1 MDIKELMAQ
10 ADAKYKALEAKHTEL
25 TETVKALQAA
35 GESPSDISENET
47 VIELKNLIADLETK
61 TKKLVHQPSD
71 DGKTIREYTTVIV
84 GKFLKQA
91 HEEKNEGG
99 EKSQGFDM
107 FVKSE
112 IKSLNLT
119 NSGEGAESVANVL
132 SRQII
137 ERAREAYPILGE
149 IGRRNMPRDLRE
161 EVLISYPS
169 VQEGIENVAGSNI
182 AETKTQKY
190 AEVKNR
196 ICKVSAKPRITD
208 EAMYASDLALYEHLM
223 KLLDD
228 EIGRY
233 LLMQCLF
240 GDGTG
245 KNMRGIL
252 SSKRISDAES
262 FKPTIDSDTPA
273 NARKVDFYPMYRTG
287 VAATLPV
294 DSVALGDWLIDYI
307 SELPTKYLKGAKHYM
322 NRKTA
327 KVFRKARD
335 ADGNKLLVKS
345 DAGKGL
351 VLEGYPVVIDDHMPD
366 IAAGSTPIIFGD
378 LGEAFTIS
386 NGAIQKMLLDPY
398 TVDGNTVVKIDQ
410 EFYEM
415 IGKNDAI
422 IIIKVAADA

>member
-10 ADAKYKALEAKHTEL
+10 ADAKYKALESKYTEL

-35 GESPSDISENET
+35 GNSPSDISENET
-47 VIELKNLIADLETK
+47 VIELKNLIADIEAK
-61 TKKLVHQPSD
+61 TKSLGTQKSD
-71 DGKTIREYTTVIV
+71 DGKSIRDYTTLIV
-84 GKFLKQA
+84 GKFLKQS
-91 HEEKNEGG
+91 HEEKNGG
-99 EKSQGFDM
+99 EKSQGFDL
-107 FVKSE
+107 FVKAE
-112 IKSLNLT
+112 VKTLNLT
-119 NSGEGAESVANVL
+119 NPGEGAESVANVL

-137 ERAREAYPILGE
+137 ERARESYPILNE

-161 EVLISYPS
+161 EVLVSYPS
-169 VQEGIENVAGSNI
+169 VQEGIENVAGVSIN
-182 AETKTQKY
+182 ETKTQEY
-190 AEVKNR
+190 REVKNR
-196 ICKVSAKPRITD
+196 VCKINAKPRITD
-208 EAMYASDLALYEHLM
+208 EAMYASDLALYEQLM
-223 KLLDD
+223 RLLDE

-252 SSKRISDAES
+252 SSNRISDAES
-262 FKPTIDSDTPA
+262 FKPTIDSADPDS
-273 NARKVDFYPMYRTG
+273 ARNVDFFPMYRTG

-307 SELPTKYLKGAKHYM
+307 SELPTKYMKGAKHYM

-327 KVFRKARD
+327 KLFRKARD

-345 DAGKGL
+345 TAGRGME
-351 VLEGYPVVIDDHMPD
+351 LEDYPVVIDDYMPD
-366 IAAGSTPIIFGD
+366 VAPGSTPIIFGN

-398 TVDGNTVVKIDQ
+398 TVDGNTVVKVDQ

-422 IIIKVAADA
+422 IIIKVAADV

>member
-1 MDIKELMAQ
+1 MDIKELLAKANENYEAMKAK
-10 ADAKYKALEAKHTEL
+10 ADELDSEVKSLKAKGEVDIDNHPKVKELE
-25 TETVKALQAA
+25 
-35 GESPSDISENET
+35 
-47 VIELKNLIADLETK
+47 NLIADLETK
-61 TKKLVHQPSD
+61 TKNLVHEPSD
-71 DGKTIREYTTVIV
+71 NGKTIRDYTTVIV

-91 HEEKNEGG
+91 HEEKNNGG
-99 EKSQGFDM
+99 EKSKGFDV

-112 IKSLNLT
+112 VKALNLT
-119 NSGEGAESVANVL
+119 NAGEGAESVANVL

-169 VQEGIENVAGSNI
+169 VQEGIENVAGTKI
-182 AETKTQKY
+182 AETTTQKY

-196 ICKVSAKPRITD
+196 ICKINAKPRITD

-223 KLLDD
+223 TLLDD

-240 GDGTG
+240 GNGSG

-252 SSKRISDAES
+252 SSNRISDTES
-262 FKPTIDSDTPA
+262 FKPTIDESD
-273 NARKVDFYPMYRTG
+273 ARNVDFFPMYRSG
-287 VAATLPV
+287 VADSLPK
-294 DSVALGDWLIDYI
+294 DAVAIGDWVIDYI
-307 SELPTKYLKGAKHYM
+307 SALPTAYLKGSKHYM

-327 KVFRKARD
+327 KIFRKARD

-351 VLEGYPVVIDDHMPD
+351 VLEGYPVVLDDNMPD
-366 IAAGSTPIIFGD
+366 IEADATPIIFGD
-378 LGEAFTIS
+378 LGKAFTIS
-386 NGAIQKMLLDPY
+386 DGAINKMLLDPY
-398 TVDGNTVVKIDQ
+398 TVDGNTVVKVDQ
-410 EFYEM
+410 EYYEM

-422 IIIKVAADA
+422 IVIKVAAEP

>member
-10 ADAKYKALEAKHTEL
+10 ADAKYKALETKWTEL
-25 TETVKALQAA
+25 TETVKALQTA

-61 TKKLVHQPSD
+61 TKSIVHEKAD
-71 DGKTIREYTTVIV
+71 DGKTIRDYTTLIV
-84 GKFLKQA
+84 GKFLKQS
-91 HEEKNEGG
+91 HEEKNGG
-99 EKSQGFDM
+99 EKSQGFEL

-112 IKSLNLT
+112 VKSLNLT
-119 NSGEGAESVANVL
+119 NPGEGAESVANVL

-161 EVLISYPS
+161 EILVSYPS
-169 VQEGIENVAGSNI
+169 VQEGIENVAGVEIS
-182 AETKTQKY
+182 ETKTQEY
-190 AEVKNR
+190 REVKNR
-196 ICKVSAKPRITD
+196 ICKINAKPRITD
-208 EAMYASDLALYEHLM
+208 EAMYASDLALYEQLM

-252 SSKRISDAES
+252 SSNRISDAES
-262 FKPTIDSDTPA
+262 FKPTIDSADPDS
-273 NARKVDFYPMYRTG
+273 ARNVDFFPMYRTG
-287 VAATLPV
+287 VAASLPV
-294 DSVALGDWLIDYI
+294 DPVALGDWLIDYI
-307 SELPTKYLKGAKHYM
+307 SELPTKYMKGAKHYM

-327 KVFRKARD
+327 KIFRKARD

-345 DAGKGL
+345 SAGRGME
-351 VLEGYPVVIDDHMPD
+351 LEDYPVVIDDYMPD
-366 IAAGSTPIIFGD
+366 VAAGSTPIIFGN

-422 IIIKVAADA
+422 VIIKVAADS

>member
-1 MDIKELMAQ
+1 MDIKELLAQ
-10 ADAKYKALEAKHTEL
+10 ANANYESQKAKSEELEAKVKEL
-25 TETVKALQAA
+25 QEKGDIDIENHPKVK
-35 GESPSDISENET
+35 
-47 VIELKNLIADLETK
+47 ELENLIADLEQK
-61 TKKLVHQPSD
+61 SKNLVHQPSD
-71 DGKTIREYTTVIV
+71 DGKTIRDYTTIIV

-99 EKSQGFDM
+99 EKSKGFDV
-107 FVKSE
+107 FVKSQV
-112 IKSLNLT
+112 KTLNLT
-119 NSGEGAESVANVL
+119 NPGEGAESVANVL

-169 VQEGIENVAGSNI
+169 VQEGIENVAGTSI
-182 AETKTQKY
+182 AQTTTQKY

-196 ICKVSAKPRITD
+196 ICKINAKPRITD

-223 KLLDD
+223 RLLDE

-233 LLMQCLF
+233 LLLQVLL

-252 SSKRISDAES
+252 SSNRISDAES
-262 FKPTIDSDTPA
+262 FKPTIVSDDPTQ
-273 NARKVDFYPMYRTG
+273 ARNVDFYPMYRSG
-287 VAATLPV
+287 VADKLPV

-307 SELPTKYLKGAKHYM
+307 SELPTAYLKGAKHYM

-335 ADGNKLLVKS
+335 ADGNKLLTKS

-351 VLEGYPVVIDDHMPD
+351 SLEGYPVVIDDNMPD

-378 LGEAFTIS
+378 LSKAFTIS
-386 NGAIQKMLLDPY
+386 DGAINKMLLDPY
-398 TVDGNTVVKIDQ
+398 TVDGNTVVKVDQ
-410 EFYEM
+410 EYYEM

>member
-1 MDIKELMAQ
+1 MDIKELLAQ
-10 ADAKYKALEAKHTEL
+10 ANANYESQKAKSEELEAKVKEL
-25 TETVKALQAA
+25 QEKGDVDIENHPKVK
-35 GESPSDISENET
+35 
-47 VIELKNLIADLETK
+47 ELENLIADLEQK
-61 TKKLVHQPSD
+61 SKNLVHQPSD
-71 DGKTIREYTTVIV
+71 DGKTIRDYTTIIV
-84 GKFLKQA
+84 GKFLKQS
-91 HEEKNEGG
+91 HEEKNGG
-99 EKSQGFDM
+99 EKSMGFDV
-107 FVKSE
+107 FVKSQV
-112 IKSLNLT
+112 KTLNLT
-119 NSGEGAESVANVL
+119 NAGEGAESVANVL

-169 VQEGIENVAGSNI
+169 VQEGIENVAGTAI
-182 AETKTQKY
+182 AETSTQKY

-196 ICKVSAKPRITD
+196 ICKINAKPRITD
-208 EAMYASDLALYEHLM
+208 EAMYGSDLGLYEHLM
-223 KLLDD
+223 RLLDE

-240 GDGTG
+240 GNGTG

-252 SSKRISDAES
+252 SSNRISDDES
-262 FKPTIDSDTPA
+262 FKDTIVSDDPTQ
-273 NARKVDFYPMYRTG
+273 ARDVDFYPMYRSG
-287 VAATLPV
+287 VAASLPV
-294 DSVALGDWLIDYI
+294 DSVALGDWVIDYI
-307 SELPTKYLKGAKHYM
+307 SALPTAYLKGAKHYM

-345 DAGKGL
+345 DAGKGM
-351 VLEGYPVVIDDHMPD
+351 VLEGYPVVIDDNMPD

-378 LGEAFTIS
+378 LAKAFTIS
-386 NGAIQKMLLDPY
+386 NGAIMKMLLDPY

-410 EFYEM
+410 EYYEM

-422 IIIKVAADA
+422 IIIKVAADPA

>member
-10 ADAKYKALEAKHTEL
+10 ADAKYKALEAKWTEL
-25 TETVKALQAA
+25 TETVKTLQTA

-61 TKKLVHQPSD
+61 TKSIVHEKAD
-71 DGKTIREYTTVIV
+71 DGKTIRDYTTLIV
-84 GKFLKQA
+84 GKFLKQS
-91 HEEKNEGG
+91 HEEKNGG
-99 EKSQGFDM
+99 EKSQGFEL

-112 IKSLNLT
+112 VKSLNLT
-119 NSGEGAESVANVL
+119 NPGEGAESVANVL

-161 EVLISYPS
+161 EVLVSYPS
-169 VQEGIENVAGSNI
+169 VQEGIENVAGVEIS
-182 AETKTQKY
+182 ETKTQEY
-190 AEVKNR
+190 REVKNR
-196 ICKVSAKPRITD
+196 ICKINAKPRITD
-208 EAMYASDLALYEHLM
+208 EAMYASDLALYEQLM

-252 SSKRISDAES
+252 SSNRISDAES
-262 FKPTIDSDTPA
+262 FKPTIDSADPDS
-273 NARKVDFYPMYRTG
+273 ARNVDFFPMYRTG
-287 VAATLPV
+287 VAASLPV

-307 SELPTKYLKGAKHYM
+307 SELPTKYMKGAKHYM

-327 KVFRKARD
+327 KLFRKARD

-345 DAGKGL
+345 SAGRGME
-351 VLEGYPVVIDDHMPD
+351 LEDYPVVIDDYMPD
-366 IAAGSTPIIFGD
+366 VAAGSTPIIFGN

-398 TVDGNTVVKIDQ
+398 TVDGNTVVKVDQ

-422 IIIKVAADA
+422 VIIKVAADA